1 MSDAI
6 GIVTVGDTQR
16 QIVVTVVDE
25 NNNVVPLSTTLGN
38 HKLQG
43 RSNDTPA
50 VTIDYAPTAVDGP
63 NGVLTFATVGGLV
76 SQANLTAAAK
86 KSATYRLKV
95 RFTTASGSLV
105 GFTDKFF
112 YTFDEDPLQLP

>member
-1 MSDAI
+1 MAVI

-50 VTIDYAPTAVDGP
+50 VTIDVAPTAVDGP
-63 NGVLTFATVGGLV
+63 GGILTFSTVGGLV
-76 SQANLTAAAK
+76 SQAQLTSAGK
-86 KSATYRLKV
+86 KSATYALKV
-95 RFTTASGSLV
+95 RFTTASGALV
-105 GFTDKFF
+105 GFTEVFG
-112 YTFDEDPLQLP
+112 YIFDQDPLQLP